1 MYINKQ
7 TIGDDSVEKTEVR
20 RDYQIIAGEETYDNK
35 KVVVYGIIMTEW
47 MNGKSETIQLSSIS
61 TDLKAVSSL
70 AEKMRAGEVQLVHF
84 KDIVIDYI
92 SEI

>member
-1 MYINKQ
+1 M
-7 TIGDDSVEKTEVR
+7 EKTEVR